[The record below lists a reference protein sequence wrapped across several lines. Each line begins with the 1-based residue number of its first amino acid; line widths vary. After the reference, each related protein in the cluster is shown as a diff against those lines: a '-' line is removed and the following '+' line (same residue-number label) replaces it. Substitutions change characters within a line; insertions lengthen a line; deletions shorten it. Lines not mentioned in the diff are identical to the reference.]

1 CSVPPG
7 FCGIVHAD
15 LKPGRKPCGLSAAFK
30 LEESRIAKIQLQ
42 FPNSVEYPQKGH
54 VNTSANPSSS
64 EDDLEISE
72 GTILGDHHMV
82 ESFLGEGGFGVVTR
96 CRNTKNNQIVAI
108 KVNKSDPEILQQAKQ
123 EIFILEQLQRL
134 DPDRCNIVEWN
145 GYFLDGERICL
156 NFELLDQSLWDYIGG
171 WNNQGLPIR
180 ELRPILH
187 QIANALFHLGSVGI
201 VHADLKPANIMV
213 VNRHESPI
221 KVKLIDFGLACN
233 TSAVITGDRVG
244 TVAIDMWALGLVA
257 VELATGVPLYP
268 GEDDYDETRYIKLKR
283 LDDLEQLL
291 KVRRGPENGQP
302 LFVRLIKQ
310 MLALDANQRIT
321 PSEVLKHPFFNTG
334 LSRSAPCTD
343 MNSTGGENL
352 VVSQQPSS
360 WKSQG
365 SQKFNCSFQNSVEYP
380 QKGHVNTSANPSS
393 SEDDLEISEG
403 TILGDHHMVE
413 SFLGEGGFGVV
424 TRCRNTKNNQIV
436 AIKVNKSDPE
446 ILQQAK
452 QEIFI
457 LEQLQRLD
465 PDRCNIVEWNGYFLD
480 GERICLNFELLDQSL
495 WDYIG
500 GWNNQ
505 GLPIRELRPIL
516 HQIANAL
523 FHLGSVGIVHADLKP
538 ANIMVVNRHESP
550 IKVKLIDFGLA
561 CNFCSDY
568 W

>member
-1 CSVPPG
+1 
-7 FCGIVHAD
+7 
-15 LKPGRKPCGLSAAFK
+15 
-30 LEESRIAKIQLQ
+30 
-42 FPNSVEYPQKGH
+42 
-54 VNTSANPSSS
+54 
-64 EDDLEISE
+64 
-72 GTILGDHHMV
+72 
-82 ESFLGEGGFGVVTR
+82 
-96 CRNTKNNQIVAI
+96 
-108 KVNKSDPEILQQAKQ
+108 
-123 EIFILEQLQRL
+123 
-134 DPDRCNIVEWN
+134 
-145 GYFLDGERICL
+145 
-156 NFELLDQSLWDYIGG
+156 
-171 WNNQGLPIR
+171 
-180 ELRPILH
+180 
-187 QIANALFHLGSVGI
+187 
-201 VHADLKPANIMV
+201 MV

-233 TSAVITGDRVG
+233 TSAS
-244 TVAIDMWALGLVA
+244 GLY
-257 VELATGVPLYP
+257 TDCYFI
-268 GEDDYDETRYIKLKR
+268 EDNYYEQRWTFKTKEQFQYETNYQSKETRYIKLKR

-393 SEDDLEISEG
+393 SEDDLDISEG

-465 PDRCNIVEWNGYFLD
+465 PDRCNIVEWHGYFLD

-500 GWNNQ
+500 DWNNQ

-561 CNFCSDY
+561 LITGDRVGTVGYCAPEVMLGIPYDEAIDMWALGLVAVELATGCLSILGKTIMISLQAGKVKDRKNSTAVSKTQLNILKKDMSTPQPTHLPLKMILKYLKGPF
-568 W
+568 WEITTW

>member
-1 CSVPPG
+1 WPVQL
-7 FCGIVHAD
+7 CGQSNE
-15 LKPGRKPCGLSAAFK
+15 RK
-30 LEESRIAKIQLQ
+30 
-42 FPNSVEYPQKGH
+42 
-54 VNTSANPSSS
+54 
-64 EDDLEISE
+64 ISE

-134 DPDRCNIVEWN
+134 NPDRCNIVEWH

-171 WNNQGLPIR
+171 WNNQGLSIR

-201 VHADLKPANIMV
+201 VHGDLKPANIMV
-213 VNRHESPI
+213 VNRHESPV
-221 KVKLIDFGLACN
+221 KVKLIDFGIACN
-233 TSAVITGDRVG
+233 TSAVITGGTVG
-244 TVAIDMWALGLVA
+244 TIGYCAPEIMLGTPYDEAIDMWALGLVA

-268 GEDDYDETRYIKLKR
+268 GEDDYDVLKFITETQEQFQYETNYQSKETRYIKLKC

-352 VVSQQPSS
+352 VVSQQPPS

-380 QKGHVNTSANPSS
+380 QKGHVNTSITTTNSAGHLRP
-393 SEDDLEISEG
+393 
-403 TILGDHHMVE
+403 
-413 SFLGEGGFGVV
+413 
-424 TRCRNTKNNQIV
+424 KNNFNTRQI
-436 AIKVNKSDPE
+436 INPRK
-446 ILQQAK
+446 
-452 QEIFI
+452 
-457 LEQLQRLD
+457 LD
-465 PDRCNIVEWNGYFLD
+465 I
-480 GERICLNFELLDQSL
+480 
-495 WDYIG
+495 
-500 GWNNQ
+500 
-505 GLPIRELRPIL
+505 
-516 HQIANAL
+516 
-523 FHLGSVGIVHADLKP
+523 
-538 ANIMVVNRHESP
+538 
-550 IKVKLIDFGLA
+550 
-561 CNFCSDY
+561 
-568 W
+568 

>member
-1 CSVPPG
+1 MVVNRHESPIKVKLIDFGLACKTSAVITGDVIP
-7 FCGIVHAD
+7 FQHCLSRSA
-15 LKPGRKPCGLSAAFK
+15 PCTDMNSTGEKTLCLSAAFK

-42 FPNSVEYPQKGH
+42 FPNLSEYPQKGH

-221 KVKLIDFGLACN
+221 KVKLIDFGLACK

-244 TVAIDMWALGLVA
+244 RLVIVHPRLS

-268 GEDDYDETRYIKLKR
+268 GKTIM
-283 LDDLEQLL
+283 
-291 KVRRGPENGQP
+291 
-302 LFVRLIKQ
+302 I
-310 MLALDANQRIT
+310 I
-321 PSEVLKHPFFNTG
+321 PFSTLG
-334 LSRSAPCTD
+334 EKTLWSLSSLQAGRVKD
-343 MNSTGGENL
+343 RKNSTA
-352 VVSQQPSS
+352 VSKTQLNILKKDMSTLSQP
-360 WKSQG
+360 
-365 SQKFNCSFQNSVEYP
+365 
-380 QKGHVNTSANPSS
+380 
-393 SEDDLEISEG
+393 I
-403 TILGDHHMVE
+403 
-413 SFLGEGGFGVV
+413 FL
-424 TRCRNTKNNQIV
+424 
-436 AIKVNKSDPE
+436 
-446 ILQQAK
+446 
-452 QEIFI
+452 
-457 LEQLQRLD
+457 
-465 PDRCNIVEWNGYFLD
+465 
-480 GERICLNFELLDQSL
+480 
-495 WDYIG
+495 
-500 GWNNQ
+500 
-505 GLPIRELRPIL
+505 
-516 HQIANAL
+516 
-523 FHLGSVGIVHADLKP
+523 
-538 ANIMVVNRHESP
+538 
-550 IKVKLIDFGLA
+550 
-561 CNFCSDY
+561 
-568 W
+568 